1 MDVELLKKTRVG
13 RILRLCTPSGEYTVE
28 YNGCGAGYESVLVDG
43 AVVARE
49 RGLVKMVPRFEFPI
63 GPHAGVIRIET
74 KLWRDILGP
83 LIGRLESFVLEV
95 DSEVLYEDGKPGTG
109 KLWLR
114 TDKRT

>member
-13 RILRLCTPSGEYTVE
+13 RILRLSAPSGEYTVE
-28 YNGCGAGYESVLVDG
+28 YSGYGVGYESVLVDG

-49 RGLVKMVPRFEFPI
+49 RSWVKMVPRFEFPI

-74 KLWRDILGP
+74 KLWRDLLGP

-95 DSEVLYEDGKPGTG
+95 DSEVVYEDGKPGIR
-109 KLWLR
+109 KLYLR
-114 TDKRT
+114 TDERT

>member
-13 RILRLCTPSGEYTVE
+13 RILRLSAPSGEYTVE
-28 YNGCGAGYESVLVDG
+28 YNGYGIGCESVLVDG

-49 RGLVKMVPRFEFPI
+49 QGLVKMVPRFEFPI

-74 KLWRDILGP
+74 KLWRDLLGP
-83 LIGRLESFVLEV
+83 LAGRLESFVLQVDNEV
-95 DSEVLYEDGKPGTG
+95 VYEDGKPGTG

-114 TDKRT
+114 E